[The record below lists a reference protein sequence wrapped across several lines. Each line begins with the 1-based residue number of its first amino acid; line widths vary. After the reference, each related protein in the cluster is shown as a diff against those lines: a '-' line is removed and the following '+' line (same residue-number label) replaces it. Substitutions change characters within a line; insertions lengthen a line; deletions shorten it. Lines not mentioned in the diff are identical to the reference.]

1 MYSIRMNHDF
11 ENESGLLNESET
23 EETKVM
29 FASTGPNLADAST
42 ITKNWPS
49 LNGTNHTTVSPS
61 QWASGL

>member
-1 MYSIRMNHDF
+1 MYNIRMDYDF
-11 ENESGLLNESET
+11 ENESGLLNES
-23 EETKVM
+23 ETKVM